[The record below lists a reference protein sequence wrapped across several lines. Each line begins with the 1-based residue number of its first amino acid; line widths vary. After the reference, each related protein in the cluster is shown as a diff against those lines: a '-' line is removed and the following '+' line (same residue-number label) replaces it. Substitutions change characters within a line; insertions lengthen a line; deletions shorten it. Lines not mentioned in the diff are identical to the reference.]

1 MSDNRNSWG
10 CFYGIGTGPGD
21 PGLLT
26 LKAADILRRV
36 EVIFAAAARDN
47 KSFSGTVVS
56 ALDGC
61 RAERRSLPF
70 TMAKNMAD
78 REQQWRQNAAYV
90 VRELAQGKDCAF
102 VTIGDPL
109 LYSTFTY
116 LMREVEAQLAGV
128 RIETVPGIMAFQDLA
143 ARFNL
148 PTVEDRES
156 LMIVP
161 AWGRDRRFM
170 EKLAAA
176 DTVILMKTSSDRA
189 HLLAEL
195 KAAGFAGEIVYGAR
209 LGQEGEELRRGE
221 AAILEGRDQYLSLM
235 IAKRNPERRATGRR
249 PEKAES
255 RGGEDE

>member
-1 MSDNRNSWG
+1 MEKIGWG
-10 CFYGIGTGPGD
+10 RFYGIGTGPGD

-26 LKAADILRRV
+26 LRAAEVLRRV

-47 KSFSGTVVS
+47 QSFSGGVVS
-56 ALDGC
+56 ALGGC

-78 REQQWRQNAAYV
+78 REEQWCRNAAAV
-90 VRELAQGKDCAF
+90 TRELRQGRDCAF

-116 LMREVEAQLAGV
+116 LMREVAELLPGV
-128 RIETVPGIMAFQDLA
+128 EIETVPGIMAFQDLA

-156 LMIVP
+156 LVIVP
-161 AWGRDRRFM
+161 AWGRDDRFR

-176 DTVILMKTSSDRA
+176 DTVVLMKTSSDRA
-189 HLLAEL
+189 GLLAEL
-195 KAAGFAGEIVYGAR
+195 EAAGFKGEIIYGAR
-209 LGQEGEELRRGE
+209 LGQEQETLCRGGGEIMAVEE
-221 AAILEGRDQYLSLM
+221 QYLSLV
-235 IAKRNPERRATGRR
+235 IAKRSPERQAVG
-249 PEKAES
+249 EKQKLKAKEA
-255 RGGEDE
+255 